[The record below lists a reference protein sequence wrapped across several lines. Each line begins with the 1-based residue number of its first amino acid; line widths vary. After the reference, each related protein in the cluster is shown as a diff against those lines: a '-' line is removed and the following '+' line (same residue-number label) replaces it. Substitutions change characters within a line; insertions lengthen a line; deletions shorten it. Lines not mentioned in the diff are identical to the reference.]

1 MGRSVRAVCRSIEK
15 NPAPEVRG
23 QKEGIMRRFLI
34 LETKYNSGKII
45 SSVIRGVVE
54 STIYPSYDS
63 ETLKKLY
70 GIESAEIVEIPAEN
84 GKCHVK
90 LM

>member
-1 MGRSVRAVCRSIEK
+1 
-15 NPAPEVRG
+15 
-23 QKEGIMRRFLI
+23 MRRFLV
-34 LETKYNSGKII
+34 LETKYNSGKVI

-54 STIYPSYDS
+54 SDVYPSYDS
-63 ETLKKLY
+63 ETLKRLY

-90 LM
+90 LI